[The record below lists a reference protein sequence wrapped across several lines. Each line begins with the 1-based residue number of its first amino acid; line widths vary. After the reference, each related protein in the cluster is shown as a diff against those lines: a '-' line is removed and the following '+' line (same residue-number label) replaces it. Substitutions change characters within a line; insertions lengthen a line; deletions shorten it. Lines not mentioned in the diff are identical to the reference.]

1 MNKLYFAILLL
12 FTAFCK
18 GQNLQVWGSNFM
30 PITSYNG
37 NTISNGVTL
46 MIDGNGYLNLP
57 TWRVSARIT
66 GPITNLWGQQFPAD
80 KISLLPSYTS
90 GQFYSMSVPTIPQ
103 IGMPLQTF
111 FQQSQEVFLIPQS
124 QAPLFNQST
133 RNRYYQ
139 LNIGFDVKI
148 EGGAYL
154 GNFSTWTSF
163 YAPLEIKF
171 YDHNNNLIA
180 VDFDYFNLFIFP
192 LSGTPPDPT
201 PQFSI
206 SIGSNATNGLIEL
219 STQAD
224 YVQGKTVTY
233 PNGLTVNA
241 NAAYQLKVKSL
252 QGAFSTN
259 TGNTLPLN
267 TIKLALSQASSGN
280 GNVFPIWLSTN
291 NQTIAN
297 GNSTQG
303 SPVYYDINYS
313 SNPNDVNLISANPGN
328 YSTTLQYEITPQ

>member
-1 MNKLYFAILLL
+1 MNKLYLVILLL

-18 GQNLQVWGSNFM
+18 GQNLQVWGNNYASINN
-30 PITSYNG
+30 YNG
-37 NTISNGVTL
+37 IISSNAITVR
-46 MIDGNGYLNLP
+46 IDGVGQIYYP
-57 TWRVSARIT
+57 TWRVSVRVLS
-66 GPITNLWGQQFPAD
+66 PITNGENQYFPAN
-80 KISLLPSYTS
+80 KVSLLPNAVT
-90 GQFYSMSVPTIPQ
+90 GELTPNHIPTITQ
-103 IGMPLQTF
+103 IGMPLQTYL
-111 FQQSQEVFLIPQS
+111 QEGQEVFLVPQS
-124 QAPLFNQST
+124 QVQLRNVNKNTYYNLHLKFN
-133 RNRYYQ
+133 
-139 LNIGFDVKI
+139 LMVD
-148 EGGAYL
+148 GGAYL
-154 GNFSTWTSF
+154 ANFTTWSEF
-163 YAPLEIKF
+163 QIPLEYKF
-171 YDHNNNLIA
+171 YDQNNNIVSTAYSNYTLQIGQ
-180 VDFDYFNLFIFP
+180 

-206 SIGSNATNGLIEL
+206 SIGSNATNGLVEL
-219 STQAD
+219 SSRAD

-267 TIKLALSQASSGN
+267 TIKLGLSQASSGS

-313 SNPNDVNLISANPGN
+313 SNPNDVNLISANPGS